1 MTAAPSRL
9 EREIAE
15 IPEAAARLAAEPAQA
30 VLRAE
35 AARLR
40 DLAPPVVLTAAR
52 GSSDHA
58 ATVLKYAAEL
68 SLSLPVASVG
78 PSVASVYGAALR
90 VPGTAA
96 FALSQSGASA
106 DLAALGRMLRSGG
119 ARLVVLTNRPD
130 SPLGREGSA
139 VIDVLAGPEE
149 AVAATKSFVS
159 TVLAGLWLVAHWSGD
174 AALLR
179 ALRAQP
185 EALAAALGADAA
197 PLDALLSS
205 PRRLTAVGRG
215 PHLGLA
221 LEAGLKIR
229 EVLGRAADGYSAAEV
244 LHGPATLID
253 AEAGILAFG
262 DASDTGTADALAQ
275 LDRQGAAV
283 VRLARLVPEPAETHP
298 LTVGLGQIAA
308 FYAAVERAARAEGLD
323 PDRPRFLRKET
334 VTI

>member
-1 MTAAPSRL
+1 MTDAPSQL
-9 EREIAE
+9 GREVAE
-15 IPEAAARLAAEPAQA
+15 IPEAAARLASEPAQA
-30 VLRAE
+30 LLRAE

-40 DLAPPVVLTAAR
+40 ALAPPVVLTAAR

-58 ATVLKYAAEL
+58 ATVLKYAVEL
-68 SLSLPVASVG
+68 SLGLPVASVG

-90 VPGTAA
+90 VPGAA
-96 FALSQSGASA
+96 ALALSQSGASA
-106 DLAALGRMLRSGG
+106 DLAAVSRMLRAGG

-139 VIDVLAGPEE
+139 VIDVLAGPER

-159 TVLAGLWLVAHWSGD
+159 TVVAGLWLVVHWSGD
-174 AALLR
+174 AALPR
-179 ALRAQP
+179 ALRALP
-185 EALAAALGADAA
+185 DALAAALEADAA
-197 PLDALLSS
+197 TLDALLAS

-229 EVLGRAADGYSAAEV
+229 EVLGRPADGYSAAEV

-253 AEAGILAFG
+253 AGSGILAFG

-283 VRLARLVPEPAETHP
+283 VRLARLVPEPVEAHP
-298 LTVGLGQIAA
+298 LTVGLGQIAM
-308 FYAAVERAARAEGLD
+308 FYAAVERAARAAGLD
-323 PDRPRFLRKET
+323 PDRPRFLSKET